1 MVLKAKILT
10 RASQAKNEALIEVAK
25 ERSVRLNTNISESL
39 YKALKVKAAQEDQ
52 KINDLVIK
60 WVNEYLSK

>member
-1 MVLKAKILT
+1 MVLKAKTLT
-10 RASQAKNEALIEVAK
+10 RASQAKSEALIEVAK
-25 ERSVRLNTNISESL
+25 ERNVRLNANIPESL

-60 WVNEYLSK
+60 WVNEFLSK

>member
-1 MVLKAKILT
+1 MVLKAKTIT
-10 RASQAKNEALIEVAK
+10 RASQAKDEALIDVAK
-25 ERSVRLNTNISESL
+25 EKSVRLNANLPESL